1 MDKYLQKAKVLIEA
15 LPYIQKFNRKII
27 VVKYGGSAMSSGEL
41 QKNVIEDVTLLK
53 LVGFKPV
60 IVHGGGREISRWVE
74 KVGMEPAFVNGL
86 RVTDEETM
94 EIAEMV
100 LNKVN
105 KSLVQKVQ
113 ELGEIT
119 ELRRDIFDPTK
130 KYICHSLFYACQT
143 GDRQDALALTPSEIA
158 KGYTLR
164 WATPEEICQRNDAA
178 KDPWIIRDTAFV
190 RMLLDGRVALPADCV
205 IQRVAEPV

>member
-1 MDKYLQKAKVLIEA
+1 MRILATFDAKDYQDTTGICEKYSVRGIIMREGRLAMQCSREGEFKIPGGGMEAGEDIVEA
-15 LPYIQKFNRKII
+15 LTR
-27 VVKYGGSAMSSGEL
+27 E
-41 QKNVIEDVTLLK
+41 
-53 LVGFKPV
+53 
-60 IVHGGGREISRWVE
+60 VH
-74 KVGMEPAFVNGL
+74 
-86 RVTDEETM
+86 EETGYLV
-94 EIAEMV
+94 IADT
-100 LNKVN
+100 
-105 KSLVQKVQ
+105 VQ